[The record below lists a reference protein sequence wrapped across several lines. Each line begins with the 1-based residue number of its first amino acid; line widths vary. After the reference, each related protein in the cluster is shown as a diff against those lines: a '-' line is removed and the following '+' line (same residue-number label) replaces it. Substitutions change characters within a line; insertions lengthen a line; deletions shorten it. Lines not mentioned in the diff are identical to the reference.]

1 MSGKKR
7 EYSNLDSVFNRLQVS
22 SSATSLGGG
31 ADNVT
36 SENGADHQPVRIT
49 ESTSISIGERLKRK
63 RKKRTTKCIVRKAKL
78 VLPKTF
84 TTSATK
90 KRRGAANV
98 NNNGKKSQHKD
109 EDEVDTDDDEEDVF
123 LDGNDSD
130 DFIAERPGTP
140 ASCSAQYLQ
149 QTSVSH
155 SSIADPNNS
164 SSADS
169 SNPDELASYFE
180 QMLFIPKP
188 MSLMAQM
195 MYA

>member
-22 SSATSLGGG
+22 SSASVGGG

-36 SENGADHQPVRIT
+36 SENGASHQPVRIT
-49 ESTSISIGERLKRK
+49 ESTSMSIGERLKRK
-63 RKKRTTKCIVRKAKL
+63 RRKQTTKCIVRKAKL

-84 TTSATK
+84 TTTATK

-98 NNNGKKSQHKD
+98 SNNSKNSQHKD
-109 EDEVDTDDDEEDVF
+109 EDEVDTDHDDDDVF
-123 LDGNDSD
+123 LDSNDSD

-155 SSIADPNNS
+155 SSIADPSS